1 MQFVPSLPPP
11 IPAGGPERVEEINEL
26 AAVKKVK
33 DVLEQPAATPTVR
46 LHAGHEPPSGS
57 NETTEKRHAEGEL
70 AERRIFCR
78 RIGHQSILVELR
90 ATADRRGRK
99 QRKND
104 LSDHIHEEA

>member
-11 IPAGGPERVEEINEL
+11 MPAGGPERGEELNEVT
-26 AAVKKVK
+26 AVKKVK
-33 DVLEQPAATPTVR
+33 DALEQPAATPTAR
-46 LHAGHEPPSGS
+46 LHAGHESPSGS
-57 NETTEKRHAEGEL
+57 DVATEKRHAEGEL

-90 ATADRRGRK
+90 ATADRRRRK

-104 LSDHIHEEA
+104 LSDHVDEEA